1 MDADPLQLRPGWRVG
16 LGGGPPRGGEP
27 AAQVP
32 AELPARAGS
41 DGGALGT
48 GGMGETTA
56 ELFERAVR
64 LHSRRLLAIAR
75 AVAGNRASAEDVV
88 QQALMNLFQH
98 RERYDWHEP
107 GGLLRR
113 AVVNEA
119 LRILRQPR
127 MSAVADDLAE
137 PDRGRGAGGYGEC
150 RHRDGNNEPVGGM
163 IDRETVQRVRQAIDR
178 LPEHF
183 RAALVLCEY
192 EGMSYVQIAEVL
204 SASVPQVKTWLHR
217 GRKQLA
223 ELLKDFVGREPK
235 GPQWTRKRPGVETQ
249 EAADAVGVESDAGE
263 GAGPGSDHDAGDGP
277 AGEGAEP

>member
-1 MDADPLQLRPGWRVG
+1 
-16 LGGGPPRGGEP
+16 
-27 AAQVP
+27 
-32 AELPARAGS
+32 
-41 DGGALGT
+41 
-48 GGMGETTA
+48 
-56 ELFERAVR
+56 
-64 LHSRRLLAIAR
+64 
-75 AVAGNRASAEDVV
+75 
-88 QQALMNLFQH
+88 MNLFQH

-137 PDRGRGAGGYGEC
+137 PDRGGRGAGGFAYGA
-150 RHRDGNNEPVGGM
+150 HSGGGHGNNEPVGGM

-204 SASVPQVKTWLHR
+204 SASVPQVKTW
-217 GRKQLA
+217 
-223 ELLKDFVGREPK
+223 
-235 GPQWTRKRPGVETQ
+235 
-249 EAADAVGVESDAGE
+249 
-263 GAGPGSDHDAGDGP
+263 
-277 AGEGAEP
+277 